1 MEKFRVEV
9 TKIANQDI
17 EKHKKSGNKISI
29 KNIAKILIDLSKN
42 PDIGFGI
49 PKALKYEYSGF
60 WSGRINQK
68 DRIIN
73 WIKAGKIIV
82 FKVSATG
89 HYPNNNYEFTSKN
102 TLPICHFVWIHY

>member
-29 KNIAKILIDLSKN
+29 KNIAKILIDLSEN
-42 PDIGFGI
+42 PDKGFGNRE
-49 PKALKYEYSGF
+49 ALKYESSGF

-73 WIKAGKIIV
+73 WLKANIV
-82 FKVSATG
+82 NFFVVSATR
-89 HYPNNNYEFTSKN
+89 HYVDK
-102 TLPICHFVWIHY
+102 